1 MPIRIKSIA
10 VLSAIIA
17 LSTSVSAQ
25 TYAFG
30 STELGRVVPS
40 RFATTTQQL
49 LASVDVA
56 ISMPAVAEEAKSEK
70 VDLVSE
76 SMPTDNWGGT
86 VVLHESDDAEDE
98 ASVTAPSFFQTGM
111 GRASIAGLAGLAGA
125 SYFALR
131 SNSPRVASLS
141 VANPPTSAPIGGFTA
156 SLPDTPQ
163 FTANPEPATMA
174 LMAIGMGVL
183 GVVARRRCA
192 V

>member
-1 MPIRIKSIA
+1 MPIRIKPIA

-30 STELGRVVPS
+30 STELGRVVPA
-40 RFATTTQQL
+40 RLATTTQQL

-56 ISMPAVAEEAKSEK
+56 TSMPAVAEEAKNEK

-76 SMPTDNWGGT
+76 SMPSDNWGGT
-86 VVLHESDDAEDE
+86 VVLHESDEEDE

-141 VANPPTSAPIGGFTA
+141 VSNPPTTAPIGGFTA
-156 SLPDTPQ
+156 SLPDTPV
-163 FTANPEPATMA
+163 FTTNPEPATIA

-183 GVVARRRCA
+183 GVVARRRRA
-192 V
+192 A